1 MLVEKETIKW
11 NGELTLKWHEPS
23 CILMQK
29 SNDGESETNVYSHY
43 SKKGCNCHGK
53 KQKTKNLVMLNGLYS
68 IIDKLIDI
76 NNTDT
81 NNGFINYMEIGLS
94 STAPVNSQTALV
106 LSQYRKFMNSAV
118 RSGTNAVYGA
128 FFSGV
133 QGNTAS
139 SLVATGISTTQ
150 FTVTTGEG
158 ILFTAGETIKV
169 GSQTK
174 IIQSVVGDTIT
185 LTTALTTTPTA
196 GTTVQQCIAELG
208 LFGGSAATS
217 TAGTGIMFARTTNF
231 TPEPKPNGYGA
242 TIEWA
247 VTLT

>member
-1 MLVEKETIKW
+1 
-11 NGELTLKWHEPS
+11 
-23 CILMQK
+23 MQK
-29 SNDGESETNVYSHY
+29 SQSISDSDVYSY
-43 SKKGCNCHGK
+43 YRENGCGCDGK
-53 KQKTKNLVMLNGLYS
+53 KQRTTNLVMLNGLYS

-81 NNGFINYMEIGLS
+81 INGFINYMEIGLS
-94 STAPVNSQTALV
+94 STAASNGQSALV
-106 LSQYRKFMNSAV
+106 ISQYRKFMNSAT
-118 RSGTNAVYGA
+118 RSGTNAVYGV

-139 SLVATGISTTQ
+139 SLVASGASTTV
-150 FTVTTGEG
+150 FDVTTGEG
-158 ILFTAGETIKV
+158 ILFAAGETIKV

-174 IIQSVVGDTIT
+174 IISTVVGDTIT
-185 LTTALTTTPTA
+185 LTTALTSTPTP
-196 GTTVQQCIAELG
+196 GTVVEQCVAELG
-208 LFGGSAATS
+208 LFGGSSATS

-247 VTLT
+247 VALT